1 MARVQDITPETA
13 EGEIADIFDDSLRQ
27 FGRVSNFSQT
37 MALAPAALKAWMVA
51 NRGVRMKYLKAGDY
65 DFLRIEQMVI
75 IKTSSLNTA
84 EYCLGHNVDLGIEA
98 GLTAEE
104 IAAVQSAAFRESP
117 LLNDA
122 QKTAVAWAEAV
133 TEFAARD
140 DDELFAAMRSHFS
153 DQQIVELTVL
163 VGMWNWSNRLT
174 EALHVVLEPPGER
187 INFFH
192 RRSDLVPAEAT
203 KA

>member
-13 EGEIADIFDDSLRQ
+13 EGVIADIFNDSLRQ

-37 MALAPAALKAWMVA
+37 MALAPSALKAWMVA

-65 DFLRIEQMVI
+65 DFLKIEQMVI
-75 IKTSSLNTA
+75 IKTSSLNVS
-84 EYCLGHNVDLGIEA
+84 EYCLGHNVDLGLEA
-98 GLTAEE
+98 GLTPEE
-104 IAAVQSAAFRESP
+104 IAAVQGDYRASD

-122 QKTAVAWAEAV
+122 QKTAIAWAEAV
-133 TEFAARD
+133 TNFQARD
-140 DDELFAAMRSHFS
+140 DDELFAAMQKHFTE
-153 DQQIVELTVL
+153 QQIVELTVL

-192 RRSDLVPAEAT
+192 RRSDVVPAEAA